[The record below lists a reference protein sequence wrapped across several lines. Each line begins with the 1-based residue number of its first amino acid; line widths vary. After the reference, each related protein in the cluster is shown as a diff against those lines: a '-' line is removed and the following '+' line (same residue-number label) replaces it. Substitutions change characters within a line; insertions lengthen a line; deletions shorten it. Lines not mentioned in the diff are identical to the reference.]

1 MYSEIREEPETGKA
15 EKGKGEVLLLKKM
28 VVLIGMPGS
37 GKSTVGRILSQEL
50 GVSFVDTDHLIV
62 DKEGMSLAEI
72 QAQKGMK
79 YFMEAEESALLSL
92 DDSPKIVATGGSA
105 ILHEHAMTYLT
116 YVSKVVFLDT
126 ELRTLTRHIGD
137 PKRRGVVLGK
147 AQTIPSVFF
156 ERRPLY
162 LRYADIRVKV
172 RRGRPKDVAET
183 VKKKLI
189 EDGIIEIK
197 EKEETDGQEG

>member
-1 MYSEIREEPETGKA
+1 M
-15 EKGKGEVLLLKKM
+15 LLLKKM

-50 GVSFVDTDHLIV
+50 GVPFIDTDRLII
-62 DKEGMSLAEI
+62 DREGMPLAEI
-72 QAQKGMK
+72 QTQKGMK
-79 YFMEAEESALLSL
+79 YFMEAEENALLSM

-126 ELRTLTRHIGD
+126 ELRTLTRRIGD

-147 AQTIPSVFF
+147 TQTIPSVFF

-162 LRYADIRVKV
+162 LRYADIRLKV
-172 RRGRPKDVAET
+172 RHGRPKDVAEM

-189 EDGIIEIK
+189 EDGILENE
-197 EKEETDGQEG
+197 EKDGKNG